1 MALLRR
7 QTEPFDDPD
16 WIYEIK
22 HDGFR
27 GVAMIEEG
35 HMPLCVA
42 QTPATVGVPDAGRG
56 LGSGGEQTAIFSI
69 LTLVSGHGSIFF
81 SWS

>member
-27 GVAMIEEG
+27 GVAMIEA
-35 HMPLCVA
+35 HAALCRA
-42 QTPATVGVPDAGRG
+42 NTSHCR
-56 LGSGGEQTAIFSI
+56 GSGRWARPWFRR
-69 LTLVSGHGSIFF
+69 
-81 SWS
+81 